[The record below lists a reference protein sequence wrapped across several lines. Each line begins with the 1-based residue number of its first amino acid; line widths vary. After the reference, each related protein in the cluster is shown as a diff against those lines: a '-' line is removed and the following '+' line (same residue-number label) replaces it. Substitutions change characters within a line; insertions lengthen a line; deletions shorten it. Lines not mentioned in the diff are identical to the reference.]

1 LADGRDQADS
11 VANLADYL
19 RSIRLQKIMKSDPL
33 NPAAVHTGHF
43 SRRDILKTFGAG
55 ALLMG
60 LGGGGSRLLAAD
72 VSLTVAAA
80 ETAQPFTLPKLGYA
94 YDALEPHFDARTMEI
109 HHTKHHQSYITNA
122 NKALAADPELLALSG
137 EALVSR
143 LDRVSE
149 PLRTIL
155 RNNVGGHLNHAFFW
169 ESLSPKGGG
178 APSGK
183 LADAITAKFGS
194 FDAFK
199 TQFTDAA
206 MKRFGSGWAWLVVAD
221 GKLVVNST
229 ANQDS
234 PLMSGERPVLGLDVW
249 EHAYYLNYQNRR
261 ADYVKAFWNVVDW
274 DVAGQ
279 TFATA

>member
-1 LADGRDQADS
+1 MNLLLISGSERNYHMNPTPHSSGHPLS
-11 VANLADYL
+11 V
-19 RSIRLQKIMKSDPL
+19 
-33 NPAAVHTGHF
+33 
-43 SRRDILKTFGAG
+43 SRRDALKALGAG
-55 ALLMG
+55 ALFIAG
-60 LGGGGSRLLAAD
+60 LGGGAKTLS
-72 VSLTVAAA
+72 AA
-80 ETAQPFTLPKLGYA
+80 EPLVVSGETVQPFTLPKLAYA

-109 HHTKHHQSYITNA
+109 HHTKHHQAYITNA
-122 NKALAADPELLALSG
+122 NKALAAEPELLALSG

-143 LDRVSE
+143 LDRVPE
-149 PLRTIL
+149 PLRTTL

-178 APSGK
+178 APAGK
-183 LADAITAKFGS
+183 LGDAITATFGS

-199 TQFTDAA
+199 TQFADAA

-234 PLMSGERPVLGLDVW
+234 PLMSAQRPVLGLDVW
-249 EHAYYLNYQNRR
+249 EHAYYLSYQNRR

-274 DVAGQ
+274 DAAGRR
-279 TFATA
+279 FAEM